1 MARRDLVFAK
11 YNGHC
16 AYCGQ
21 KIEIKD
27 MQIDH
32 IRPKCNG
39 GLNSIENLNP
49 SCRLCNHYKR
59 SLTLEKYRELL
70 KTLHL
75 RIEKDY
81 KNKVAIKYGLLK
93 VEPFDGK
100 FYFEKLSKI
109 EVSNDR

>member
-1 MARRDLVFAK
+1 MTKRDLVFAK

-32 IRPKCNG
+32 IQPKCNG
-39 GLNSIENLNP
+39 GLNCIENLNP

-100 FYFEKLSKI
+100 FYFEKKI
-109 EVSNDR
+109 SEVENAR